1 MLLESRDHLR
11 FLAQQRTA
19 LLWRHPEPD
28 TLASVAASPRMWER
42 RPGDDDF
49 AEVRIAVD
57 SHRLPAGLVLPEAAP
72 AATGPLPGL
81 PVAVRLREFRRLLLR
96 GDREPVTGLARAVLA
111 QLATLHSPDELRLA
125 VVAAPERRAGWDW
138 VLWLPHTRADPTGG
152 RLVFDSMT
160 DLDQALAAEATPVV
174 VVLDGAARPAEIPQ
188 TMTVVELSGPPTE
201 DQNPRW
207 YEDARSLLR
216 LDVAPSSLTVDT
228 GLWIT
233 SLGRPDA
240 LTTMQAERT
249 AQEIALNHLSDP
261 SAATAGP
268 SATSGPSVPA
278 ALEEP
283 PVAPYEDLS
292 PDREPLPPIPEDPSL
307 VVDPSPSVPPVV
319 EPSPSVPPVAESSSP
334 LLVAEPPPL
343 RNELTDLLS
352 LGDLADLDPTTVRR
366 GRDGLRLPLGLAP
379 DGGVVELDLDTMG
392 PHGLVVGA
400 TGSGKSELLRT
411 VVTALAVINRSEDFT
426 FVLVDHRGGAAFT
439 TFEKLPHISAIM
451 GHTDEPAAVA
461 RLHDALAGEL
471 ARRERALD
479 DGITLPRLLV
489 ICDEFTELLERSP
502 DLADLFTEI
511 GRTGAALGVHLLLA
525 AQRLEE
531 GRLRGLDGHLS
542 YRIALRTFSATE
554 SRIALGVP
562 DAYDLPR
569 RPGTGLL
576 KAGDGPLVAFRAA
589 YVSGPYVPDA
599 EPDAH
604 VSGAYVPGASPGA
617 AAFDAGADAYVPGGR
632 PGDDRRS
639 VAEVI
644 VDRLAGHGRPAHQ
657 VWLPPLTDP
666 ASLGDLLGDL
676 HVVEGRGLVAESWPG
691 AGRLTVPLGV
701 VDRPFEQRR
710 DTFVLEIGNL
720 AVAGGPQS
728 GKSTL
733 LRTVISA
740 LALTHSP
747 REVQF
752 FCLDFGGGG
761 LHRLDGLPHL
771 AGVAARTEGD
781 TVRRIV
787 AEVAQLIEDRDA
799 RRIESIAAYRR
810 SRASGEVTDDPF
822 GDVFLVIDGWAT
834 LRRDFE
840 ELEQAVIEIALR
852 GPGLGVHVVVSAG
865 RWADVRPAMQPLF
878 GARLELHL
886 GEPGDSVI
894 DRRAAADVPAGAPG
908 RGLTPD
914 RLHFLTAL
922 PRIDGSTDVS
932 DLAEGVTDLAGQ
944 VKAAWPDD
952 PAPRVRLL
960 PALIPAADL
969 AGAPGLPIGLNEANL
984 APVSLDPAADRHLVI
999 FGDGACGKTNLLRLI
1014 ARGVVAT
1021 HSLAEARLV
1030 LVDYRRGLRG
1040 AIDGEHLLVHATT
1053 SQHLADNIESIHAA
1067 MSRRLPGPD
1076 VTAEQLRNRSW
1087 WSGPDLYI
1095 LVDDY
1100 DLVSAGGHNPLAR
1113 LAELLP
1119 YAHDIGLHL
1128 IIARRSGGAGRAMYE
1143 PLLHRLRELAV
1154 PALIMSG
1161 DREEGRLFGSVRPSP
1176 QPPGRG
1182 FLVRRSDDVTLV
1194 QTAWSDPDTPA

>member
-1 MLLESRDHLR
+1 
-11 FLAQQRTA
+11 
-19 LLWRHPEPD
+19 
-28 TLASVAASPRMWER
+28 
-42 RPGDDDF
+42 
-49 AEVRIAVD
+49 
-57 SHRLPAGLVLPEAAP
+57 
-72 AATGPLPGL
+72 GL

-160 DLDQALAAEATPVV
+160 DLDQALAADATPVV

-249 AQEIALNHLSDP
+249 AQEIALNRLSGTFAASPATSDP
-261 SAATAGP
+261 SA
-268 SATSGPSVPA
+268 TSVPSVPS

-283 PVAPYEDLS
+283 PAVPYEDPS
-292 PDREPLPPIPEDPSL
+292 PVPEPLPPLPEEPPLVAEPSSSL
-307 VVDPSPSVPPVV
+307 PPVAEASPSVPLAAEPSPSSAPVA
-319 EPSPSVPPVAESSSP
+319 EPSPSVRLAAEPSSSLPLVAERSSSVPLVAEPSPP

-343 RNELTDLLS
+343 RNELPDLLS
-352 LGDLADLDPTTVRR
+352 LGDLAGLDPTAVRR

-511 GRTGAALGVHLLLA
+511 GRSGAALGVHLLLA

-531 GRLRGLDGHLS
+531 GRLRGLDAHLS
-542 YRIALRTFSATE
+542 YRIALRTFSAAE
-554 SRIALGVP
+554 SRIALGAP
-562 DAYDLPR
+562 DAYDLAR

-576 KAGDGPLVAFRAA
+576 KSGDGPLVPFRAA
-589 YVSGPYVPDA
+589 YVSGPYVP
-599 EPDAH
+599 
-604 VSGAYVPGASPGA
+604 VASPGA
-617 AAFDAGADAYVPGGR
+617 AGFDAGPDAYLSGGR

-639 VAEVI
+639 VAEMI

-720 AVAGGPQS
+720 AVAGSPQS

-771 AGVAARTEGD
+771 AGVAARTDGD

-799 RRIESIAAYRR
+799 RRIDSIAAYRR

-852 GPGLGVHVVVSAG
+852 GPGLGIHVVISAS

-894 DRRAAADVPAGAPG
+894 DRRAAADVPAGTPG

-922 PRIDGSTDVS
+922 PRIDGSTDVF

-1014 ARGVVAT
+1014 ARAVVAT

-1194 QTAWSDPDTPA
+1194 QTAWSDPGTPA